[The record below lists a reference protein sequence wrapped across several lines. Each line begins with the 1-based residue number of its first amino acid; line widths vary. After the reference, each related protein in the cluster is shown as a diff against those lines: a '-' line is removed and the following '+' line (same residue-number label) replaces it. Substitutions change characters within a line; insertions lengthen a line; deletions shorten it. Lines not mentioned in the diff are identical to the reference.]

1 MNPKSKDEIERKKN
15 QLKKLKKKKK
25 NRIPIKPVIWVINLR

>member
-15 QLKKLKKKKK
+15 QLEKLKEKFLL
-25 NRIPIKPVIWVINLR
+25 NLQSGS